1 MAKSTGEIF
10 ELYNNYG
17 SINSDSFKQ
26 GEETIPFEITR
37 DMIVE
42 KDGSECIKYTREV
55 TFDLKRTDNVRDRQI
70 KEAVNV
76 EFTGSKWLFKKRA
89 QEKSYEET
97 VAAFFEKYCFAN
109 PHPGNLPAFR
119 RYLNEI
125 GFRPRMLEYLMAQGI
140 FITRDHYKVLCG
152 VPDSM
157 LKDFQFDPKLLIVI
171 DKIDQRFSSLVVKW
185 VVTLE
190 LAYKD
195 FISLTLTE
203 ADIGISR
210 ELCDYWKSRN
220 SKGKKQFD
228 RARTKRRFRQY
239 SELFDYVSRP
249 EQVPIEDLME
259 QLDLSEL
266 PEFLKKLQE
275 IAAQHNLSSSDLDA
289 IYASASMITDLS
301 VLRNA
306 AAHGKSLIIG
316 FMDPDFNA
324 NWDLT
329 IDNPET
335 RGKVEDWELYVLM
348 HDFWSERSPSADR
361 ETINR
366 IIATV
371 FGNPYR
377 RSWSELHYL
386 YRSVIRLIDPEK
398 YIQFS
403 IESNAFLDYNEKEGA
418 WGNLSGVDLTLL
430 TLPDM
435 GPTTGWPI
443 PNAPAPP
450 YREIANEAMF
460 VGEAFDKRAEN

>member
-26 GEETIPFEITR
+26 GEETIPFEIAR

-42 KDGSECIKYTREV
+42 KDGAELIRYTREV
-55 TFDLKRTDNVRDRQI
+55 TFDLHRSDNVRDKQI
-70 KEAVNV
+70 REAVNV
-76 EFTGSKWLFKKRA
+76 EFTGSEWLFKKRTPK
-89 QEKSYEET
+89 KSYEET
-97 VAAFFEKYCFAN
+97 VAALFEKYCFAN
-109 PHPGNLPAFR
+109 PCPDNFPALR

-140 FITRDHYKVLCG
+140 FLTRDHYKVLCNM
-152 VPDSM
+152 PDSM
-157 LKDFQFDPKLLIVI
+157 LNDLRFDPRLLIAI

-195 FISLTLTE
+195 FICLTLTE
-203 ADIGISR
+203 TDSGISH
-210 ELCDYWKSRN
+210 ELCDYWKN
-220 SKGKKQFD
+220 KNVKGKRQFE
-228 RARTKRRFRQY
+228 RARAKRRFRQY
-239 SELFDYVSRP
+239 SELFDYVSLS

-275 IAAQHNLSSSDLDA
+275 IATQHNLSSPDLDA
-289 IYASASMITDLS
+289 IYASVSMITDLS

-316 FMDPDFNA
+316 LMDPDFNA

-329 IDNPET
+329 IDNPKS
-335 RGKVEDWELYVLM
+335 RGKVEDWELYALM
-348 HDFWSERSPSADR
+348 YDFWGKRSLDEDR

-366 IIATV
+366 IIATI

-386 YRSVIRLIDPEK
+386 YHTVIRLIDPEK
-398 YIQFS
+398 WRQFS
-403 IESNAFLDYNEKEGA
+403 IESDAFLDYNEKEGSLE
-418 WGNLSGVDLTLL
+418 NLSNVDLTSLN
-430 TLPDM
+430 LPDM
-435 GPTTGWPI
+435 GPTTSWPL
-443 PNAPAPP
+443 PGTPAPP

-460 VGEAFDKRAEN
+460 VKEALDMRAKN

>member
-42 KDGSECIKYTREV
+42 KDGAELIRYTREV
-55 TFDLKRTDNVRDRQI
+55 TFDLHRSDNVRDKQI
-70 KEAVNV
+70 REAVNV
-76 EFTGSKWLFKKRA
+76 EFTGSEWLFKKRTPK
-89 QEKSYEET
+89 KSYEET
-97 VAAFFEKYCFAN
+97 VAALFEKYCFAN
-109 PHPGNLPAFR
+109 PCPDNFPALR

-140 FITRDHYKVLCG
+140 FLTRDHYKVLCNM
-152 VPDSM
+152 PDSM
-157 LKDFQFDPKLLIVI
+157 LNDLRFDPRLLIAI
-171 DKIDQRFSSLVVKW
+171 D
-185 VVTLE
+185 
-190 LAYKD
+190 
-195 FISLTLTE
+195 
-203 ADIGISR
+203 
-210 ELCDYWKSRN
+210 
-220 SKGKKQFD
+220 
-228 RARTKRRFRQY
+228 
-239 SELFDYVSRP
+239 SELFDYVSLS

-275 IAAQHNLSSSDLDA
+275 IATQHNLSSPDLDA
-289 IYASASMITDLS
+289 IYASVSMITDLS

-316 FMDPDFNA
+316 LMDPDFNA

-329 IDNPET
+329 IDNPKS
-335 RGKVEDWELYVLM
+335 RGKVEDWELYALM
-348 HDFWSERSPSADR
+348 YDFWGKRSLDEDR

-366 IIATV
+366 IIATI

-386 YRSVIRLIDPEK
+386 YHTVIRLIDPEK
-398 YIQFS
+398 WRQFS
-403 IESNAFLDYNEKEGA
+403 IESDAFLDYNEKEGSLE
-418 WGNLSGVDLTLL
+418 NLSNVDLTSLN
-430 TLPDM
+430 LPDM
-435 GPTTGWPI
+435 GPTTSWPL
-443 PNAPAPP
+443 PGTPAPP

-460 VGEAFDKRAEN
+460 VKEALDMRAKN